1 MRALSGA
8 WLPIVSAAALVLAG
22 SAGVSAAKPFDDTV
36 LACTNPTVRTLDGS
50 CNNLAHPEWGKT
62 NTEYL
67 RVAPARYA
75 DGIGRPVG
83 GPGARYVSNRLFN
96 DTSQNLFSGRGVSQW
111 GFVWG
116 QFLDHTFGLRQETGG
131 ENAPLPFD
139 RNDPIEEFR
148 NDLGSIGFLRT
159 PAAPGTGSTTVRQQL
174 NTVDSYIDGSSV
186 YGQDVPRLEWL
197 REGSVDG
204 NLANNGARLLLDKGL
219 LPRRDARGDASKAP
233 AMATDGRL
241 QATPGRAMVAGDVR
255 ANENVALTATH
266 ALFALEHNRIVNS
279 LPRTLSAQAAF
290 DIARRVVG
298 AEQQWITYREFL
310 PALGVQ
316 LAPYRGYNPAVNA
329 GLSNEFAVVGYRAH
343 SFIHGELEPIAP
355 EGTYTEAQLE
365 AFERQGIEVEHED
378 GEVVLVVPLNVAFFN
393 PDLLAG
399 IGLGPVLK
407 GIGAEPQYRNDA
419 QIDNQLRSVLF
430 QIPVPGNPG
439 CLDGPQLPQCFRGVT
454 DLGAIDV
461 ARGRDH
467 GMPFYND
474 LRRAYG
480 LAPRT
485 SFTAITGEP
494 TSAFPNDPLIN
505 PRDPVNDPDILDF
518 VRLRDGAG
526 NVVPLDVE
534 AAADAMGVTG
544 VRRTTDAARLS
555 AVHGDVNRLD
565 AFVGMSAEP
574 HRAGHELGE
583 LQEAIW
589 QKQFENLRDGDRFF
603 HLNDPVL
610 QDIQNRYG
618 ISYRHTLGEIIEMNT
633 DAEVEDNVF
642 FSDIPILPAW
652 ANATTYAVDDV
663 IVYRGSTYVCRQA
676 HRSQLDWTPP
686 VTPALWRR
694 VT

>member
-1 MRALSGA
+1 MRALSSA
-8 WLPIVSAAALVLAG
+8 WLPVAAATALVLSG
-22 SAGVSAAKPFDDTV
+22 SAAVSAEPFDDTV
-36 LACTNPTVRTLDGS
+36 LACTDPTVRTLDGS

-75 DGIGRPVG
+75 DGVARPVG
-83 GPGARYVSNRLFN
+83 GPSPRRVSNRLFN
-96 DTSQNLFSGRGVSQW
+96 DSAQNLFSERGVSQW

-116 QFLDHTFGLRQETGG
+116 QFMDHTFGLRQEAGG

-139 RNDPIEEFR
+139 RNDPLEEFR
-148 NDLGSIGFLRT
+148 NDLGSIGFQRT
-159 PAAPGTGSTTVRQQL
+159 PAAPGTGATTVRQQL

-186 YGQDVPRLEWL
+186 YGQDTTRLEWL
-197 REGSVDG
+197 REGTVDG
-204 NLANNGARLLLDKGL
+204 NLANNGARLLLDNGL

-233 AMATDGRL
+233 VMAADGRL

-266 ALFALEHNRIVNS
+266 ALFALEHNRIVNA

-298 AEQQWITYREFL
+298 AEQQWITYQEFL
-310 PALGVQ
+310 PALGVP
-316 LAPYRGYNPAVNA
+316 LSPYRGYNPNVNA

-355 EGTYTEAQLE
+355 EGTYTEEQLE
-365 AFERQGIEVEHED
+365 AFEAQGIEVEHED
-378 GEVVLVVPLNVAFFN
+378 GQVVLVVPLNTAFFN
-393 PDLLAG
+393 PDLVGA

-407 GIGAEPQYRNDA
+407 GIGAEPEYRNDA

-439 CLDGPQLPQCFRGVT
+439 CLDGPQLPRCFRGVT

-467 GMPFYND
+467 GLPYYND

-480 LAPRT
+480 LPARS
-485 SFTAITGEP
+485 SFTAITGEA

-505 PRDPVNDPDILDF
+505 PNDPANDPDIMDF

-526 NVVPLDVE
+526 NIVPLDVE

-544 VRRTTDAARLS
+544 VRRSTDAARLR
-555 AVHGDVNRLD
+555 ALYGDVNRLD
-565 AFVGMSAEP
+565 AFAGMSAEP
-574 HRAGHELGE
+574 HRSGHELGE

-589 QKQFENLRDGDRFF
+589 KKQFENLRDGDRFF
-603 HLNDPVL
+603 YLNDPVL
-610 QDIQNRYG
+610 RDIEARYG
-618 ISYRHTLGEIIEMNT
+618 ITYRHTLGQIIEMNT
-633 DAEVEDNVF
+633 NAEVEDNVF
-642 FSDIPILPAW
+642 LSDIPILPAW
-652 ANATTYAVDDV
+652 ANATAYAVNDV
-663 IVYRGSTYVCRQA
+663 ITYRGSTYVCRQA
-676 HRSQLDWTPP
+676 HRSQVDWTPP
-686 VTPALWRR
+686 VTQALWRR
-694 VT
+694 AT